1 MSWRQIGGFS
11 NRYDFVYAGRDV
23 VNQVGKIVPGVID
36 KATGKINK
44 IVQQR
49 IGQAIKTG
57 GAEIERVAPKII
69 RGAIEEVYKNT
80 VQISWK
86 SWKTAVSKNQKKT
99 IQIIYF
105 NNNDCIYVLII
116 EFKFIDTLNSFILC
130 KTETIGSF
138 VFLYIQITSS
148 ESAKCFL
155 R

>member
-23 VNQVGKIVPGVID
+23 VSQVGKIVPGVID

>member
-1 MSWRQIGGFS
+1 MSRRQTGGFL
-11 NRYDFVYAGRDV
+11 NCYDFAYAGRGT
-23 VNQVGKIVPGVID
+23 VNQVGKISPGIID
-36 KATGKINK
+36 KATSDTNEIA
-44 IVQQR
+44 QQR
-49 IGQAIKTG
+49 IDQAIRMG
-57 GAEIERVAPKII
+57 GQEIGQVAPKII

-105 NNNDCIYVLII
+105 NNNDCIHVLII

>member
-57 GAEIERVAPKII
+57 GAEIERVAPK
-69 RGAIEEVYKNT
+69 N
-80 VQISWK
+80 
-86 SWKTAVSKNQKKT
+86 NQRS
-99 IQIIYF
+99 
-105 NNNDCIYVLII
+105 N
-116 EFKFIDTLNSFILC
+116 
-130 KTETIGSF
+130 
-138 VFLYIQITSS
+138 
-148 ESAKCFL
+148 
-155 R
+155 

>member
-23 VNQVGKIVPGVID
+23 VNQVGKIVPVVID

-57 GAEIERVAPKII
+57 GAEIERVAPKMI

-105 NNNDCIYVLII
+105 NNNDCIHVLII

>member
-57 GAEIERVAPKII
+57 GAEMERVAPKII

-105 NNNDCIYVLII
+105 NNNDCIHVLII

>member
-57 GAEIERVAPKII
+57 GAEMERVAPKII

-86 SWKTAVSKNQKKT
+86 SWKTTVSKNQKKT

>member
-86 SWKTAVSKNQKKT
+86 SWKTTVSKNQKKT

>member
-105 NNNDCIYVLII
+105 NNNDCIHVLII